1 MLLRRAF
8 DIIELL
14 ALGGTY
20 TDQAQDPDGS
30 TFLTQC
36 LAPVHVPVQRGPAP
50 DTFTTSIVIAKQV
63 IGNLLAA
70 TAQSDTAPRRWAP
83 LKVLALSRAAR
94 ISERPDG
101 RHDIVA
107 PGLRDLIFTP
117 LVGFPLALYPFFD
130 DPFDPLGHFALYLR
144 DYFPEITRD
153 LRGGSGGH
161 RNGNRTLILVQGAER
176 LRLWADHARLY
187 ADMVNDAAG
196 TTGLAIK
203 LRSQAVMSVRVRA
216 GDGRLSPV
224 SEDLSAV
231 SCRDTG
237 AYKRTWSLAPG
248 RTARLVTSDRKLAES
263 TALLDAGC
271 RLAPDLSGVPAL
283 LDAAEGAP

>member
-20 TDQAQDPDGS
+20 TDQAQDPAGS

-36 LAPVHVPVQRGPAP
+36 LAPVRVPLQRGPAP

-70 TAQSDTAPRRWAP
+70 TAPSDTAPRRWAP

-117 LVGFPLALYPFFD
+117 LVGVPLAVYPFFH

-153 LRGGSGGH
+153 LTGANGG
-161 RNGNRTLILVQGAER
+161 RALVLVQGAER
-176 LRLWADHARLY
+176 LRLWTDHARLY
-187 ADMVNDAAG
+187 ADMANDSAG
-196 TTGLAIK
+196 TTGVAIK
-203 LRSQAVMSVRVRA
+203 LRSQAVLSVRVRV
-216 GDGRLSPV
+216 GDGPQAPV

-237 AYKRTWSLAPG
+237 AYKRTWSLAPN
-248 RTARLVTSDRKLAES
+248 RIARLVASDRKLSENAV
-263 TALLDAGC
+263 LLDAGC
-271 RLAPDLSGVPAL
+271 RPAPDLSGVPAL
-283 LDAAEGAP
+283 FDAAERTP

>member
-20 TDQAQDPDGS
+20 TDQAQDPAGS

-36 LAPVHVPVQRGPAP
+36 LGPVRVPLQRGTAP

-70 TAQSDTAPRRWAP
+70 TAPSDTAPRRWAP

-117 LVGFPLALYPFFD
+117 LVGFPLSVYPFFN
-130 DPFDPLGHFALYLR
+130 DPFDPLGHFDLFLR
-144 DYFPEITRD
+144 DYLPEIARD
-153 LRGGSGGH
+153 LRIEGGG
-161 RNGNRTLILVQGAER
+161 RTLILASGAER
-176 LRLWADHARLY
+176 LRLWTDQARLY
-187 ADMVNDAAG
+187 ADMVNDSAG
-196 TTGLAIK
+196 TSGVVFK
-203 LRSQAVMSVRVRA
+203 LSSQAVLSVRVRV
-216 GDGRLSPV
+216 GDGPSTPV

-237 AYKRTWSLAPG
+237 AYKRTWSLAPN
-248 RTARLVTSDRKLAES
+248 RTARLVTSDRKLAENA
-263 TALLDAGC
+263 ALLDAGC
-271 RLAPDLSGVPAL
+271 RPAPDLRGVPAL
-283 LDAAEGAP
+283 FDAAERTL